1 MKKPRLPFDIDFL
14 LESILDE
21 SPDKIDL
28 SGDSPDKTKE
38 SDAERLKTLGADVPV
53 RGYSFKWLA
62 DDAYCFFFDVQNG
75 VVLYARKTTHTD
87 MQDMLRT
94 ASNKATGFPSTFKN
108 MYNVS
113 RDSFGNL
120 AAYSYKEKQIFENEL
135 VTVGFVGLTQKG
147 NDEETVRNY
156 LHTNRMNFNQ
166 LDIRGG
172 SGDKA
177 TVPAGRIWIQKNA
190 VSFWNSKD
198 EIVNENFQLV
208 EKLMSSMKLNKT
220 KFAYEFLDHNGL
232 FAYSELTGNTN
243 KEKLSPEEMKK
254 LLAVQHLDSKA
265 KRKLAGPTYK
275 AAHLK
280 KGAKGFDYA
289 AKADA
294 AIPALEGHI
303 KLKDL
308 LKEDPDT
315 VYNQGEMKIAQWH
328 DGDAVAFILTK
339 KCSIVNKGG
348 VHYDIIDAMQE
359 LYEELKDGSIK
370 DDNRLAKELL
380 SSGMQTD
387 NIAGFR
393 ELLTHPSPLH
403 NYIKNGGRHGEKN
416 EDIYFRAIEGTIFGR
431 SWHRKKIISFWTPTS
446 YVVKHWDW
454 VKKFFNNMSNITGNL
469 NDYRVDWIERSDN
482 PSGSELTSASDVAN
496 DTGKPDTNQQD
507 FIAKLFG
514 DVEKIKSLP
523 PEEIK
528 KLNKKIHTL
537 PPDKKR
543 EALLAMGVKNTK
555 AIEIAD
561 ALGMTVAEFNNIMN
575 VNESE
580 NN

>member
-28 SGDSPDKTKE
+28 SGDSRDKTKE

-75 VVLYARKTTHTD
+75 VVLYARKTTHGD
-87 MQDMLRT
+87 MEEMLRG
-94 ASNKATGFPSTFKN
+94 AAHKATGFPTTFKN
-108 MYNVS
+108 MYKVF
-113 RDSFGNL
+113 RDEFGNL
-120 AAYSYKEKQIFENEL
+120 ASYSYQEKEQDEDFA
-135 VTVGFVGLTQKG
+135 TVSFVGLKQQG
-147 NDEETVRNY
+147 DDIETVRNY
-156 LHTNRMNFNQ
+156 LHNNRIRFFRQ
-166 LDIRGG
+166 LNIRGNA
-172 SGDKA
+172 GDSA

-190 VSFWNSKD
+190 ISFWNSKD
-198 EIVNENFQLV
+198 EIVNKNFQLV

-232 FAYSELTGNTN
+232 FAYSELTGDTN

-339 KCSIVNKGG
+339 KCSIINKGG

-359 LYEELKDGSIK
+359 LYEEMKAGSIK
-370 DDNRLAKELL
+370 DDNRLAKKLL

-387 NIAGFR
+387 NIVGFR
-393 ELLTHPSPLH
+393 ELLTQPSPLH
-403 NYIKNGGRHGEKN
+403 DYIKNGGRHGEKN
-416 EDIYFRAIEGTIFGR
+416 EDIYFRSIEDTIFGR
-431 SWHRKKIISFWTPTS
+431 SWHRKKIISFWTQTS

-454 VKKFFNNMSNITGNL
+454 VKKFFHNMSNITGNL
-469 NDYRVDWIERSDN
+469 DEYRVDWIERSDN
-482 PSGSELTSASDVAN
+482 PSGSELTSASDVTT
-496 DTGKPDTNQQD
+496 DTGKSDTNQQD

-514 DVEKIKSLP
+514 DVEKIC
-523 PEEIK
+523 
-528 KLNKKIHTL
+528 
-537 PPDKKR
+537 
-543 EALLAMGVKNTK
+543 G
-555 AIEIAD
+555 
-561 ALGMTVAEFNNIMN
+561 
-575 VNESE
+575 
-580 NN
+580 